1 MKDQSANSNA
11 MSTEQLLNDGL
22 AQTTLHPLNLRVK
35 SAAGVMLQMEDG
47 REVIDFISGI
57 GVSSFGHGH
66 PEITAA
72 LKRQI
77 DLHLHVMVYGE
88 MRQDSQDLAAARLR
102 ALLPSSLDA
111 VYFVN
116 SGAEAIDGALKLA
129 RRSTKRG
136 KIIAV
141 HGGYHGNTFGA
152 LSVSSNEARKVP
164 FAPLLPE
171 IEFIPWNESEG
182 LRAINDTVAAVVVET
197 IQGDAGIRIPDVT
210 WIQNLREACSR
221 YGVML
226 ILDEIQCGMG
236 RSGRPFAFEHFGV
249 IPDILCLGKALGG
262 GLPMG
267 AFVSNKK
274 WMRQFA
280 TSPELSHITTFGGH
294 PLPCASAAA
303 ALSILKALDF
313 QEIEMFAQQFES
325 RIGKHILVQEV
336 RRIGAFIAIELCDAD
351 AVEFCVQHAL
361 NNGLLI
367 YFFLSTPNSFRVAPP
382 LTMDRSTWMKAT
394 DILCQTLDACAASR
408 GMEE

>member
-1 MKDQSANSNA
+1 
-11 MSTEQLLNDGL
+11 MSTEQLLKEGL

-35 SAAGVMLQMEDG
+35 SASGVMIQMEDG

-66 PEITAA
+66 PAINAA

-88 MRQDSQDLAAARLR
+88 MRQETQDLAAVELCS
-102 ALLPSSLDA
+102 LLPSSLDA

-129 RRSTKRG
+129 RSSTGRS

-141 HGGYHGNTFGA
+141 EGGYHGNTFGA
-152 LSVSSNEARKVP
+152 LSVSSNQSRKAP
-164 FAPLLPE
+164 FEPLIPE
-171 IEFIPWNESEG
+171 INFISWNNPTDLGVIDES
-182 LRAINDTVAAVVVET
+182 IAAVIVET
-197 IQGDAGIRIPDVT
+197 VQGDAGIRIPDAL
-210 WIQNLREACSR
+210 WLQNLRRVCSEK
-221 YGVML
+221 GVLL

-236 RSGRPFAFEHFGV
+236 RTGRPFAFEHFDV

-267 AFVSNKK
+267 AFVSSREL
-274 WMRQFA
+274 MRQFA
-280 TSPELSHITTFGGH
+280 TSPALSHITTFGGH

-303 ALSILKALDF
+303 ALSLLSEIDF
-313 QEIEMFAQQFES
+313 ENIELFAHQFEY
-325 RIGKHILVQEV
+325 RVAQHDLVQQV
-336 RRIGAFIAIELCDAD
+336 RRLGAFIAVELRDAE

-361 NNGLLI
+361 SHGLLI
-367 YFFLSTPNSFRVAPP
+367 YFFLSTPNALRVAPP
-382 LTMDRSTWMKAT
+382 LIMDGATWTKAT
-394 DILCQTLDACAASR
+394 DILCHTLDACAAAKAS
-408 GMEE
+408 E